1 MILSIVL
8 QRDDAIEKGFK
19 ISNIVK
25 TFCKEDK
32 KIKYM
37 SQKFLTG
44 KKTCWTE
51 WNQNLDLLITNYQVL
66 HNARFKINGFECFC
80 AKIETSLMNVTVFA

>member
-19 ISNIVK
+19 VSNIVK

-32 KIKYM
+32 KIKYT

-44 KKTCWTE
+44 KKTCWTG
-51 WNQNLDLLITNYQVL
+51 WNQNLDLL
-66 HNARFKINGFECFC
+66 
-80 AKIETSLMNVTVFA
+80 SLA